1 MQKDLDL
8 SAETSIKQIKVILS
22 QLRDFANQYNTR
34 IFIVG
39 GPVRDMIMS
48 KKKSLIIGQDLDI
61 AVENNFSE
69 IGESLAKELNAKI
82 IRYPQFMTMTI
93 ELKDSSH
100 IDIAQTREEIY
111 HKPAVLPRVLPA
123 LIDIDLNRR
132 DFTINAIAMEI
143 KSKPPYPII
152 DPFNGRKDLKEKKIR
167 VLHQQS
173 FVDDPTRIFRA
184 IRFATRLGF
193 KIEPKTEALMRSAIK
208 HGYLKLL
215 SGERILY
222 ELKLI
227 MNEKKSIDILKS
239 LQSCNIISNLFNVKL
254 PKKFF
259 IEQKN
264 LADGNLKLIHF
275 FSIIP
280 ESLWSKYPLLKD
292 IVGSAKHLKEFPKYR
307 NKLAKAIK
315 PNQIYK
321 ILKAFDKP
329 ALEVLKYTEKEPIRI
344 KVKNYLNKYSKV
356 KIFTTGD
363 MLKSLNI
370 KPGPCYAKIMN
381 ELLYQKLDKKIKN
394 KNDEMDYLK
403 ILINARYV

>member
-1 MQKDLDL
+1 LDL
-8 SAETSIKQIKVILS
+8 SAETSIKQIKVILNR
-22 QLRDFANQYNTR
+22 LAYLANKYNTR

-39 GPVRDMIMS
+39 GPVRDMIMA
-48 KKKSLIIGQDLDI
+48 KKKLLIIGQDLDI
-61 AVENNFSE
+61 AVENNFPE
-69 IGESLAKELNAKI
+69 IGDSLAKELDAKI
-82 IRYPQFMTMTI
+82 IRYPQFMTMTLG
-93 ELKDSSH
+93 LKDSSH

-111 HKPAVLPRVLPA
+111 YKPAVLPRVLPA
-123 LIDIDLNRR
+123 LIDIDLKRR

-152 DPFNGRKDLKEKKIR
+152 DPFNGQKDLEEKKIR

-184 IRFATRLGF
+184 IRFAIRLGF
-193 KIEPKTEALMRSAIK
+193 KIEPKTEALMKFAIK
-208 HGYLKLL
+208 RGYLKLL

-239 LQSCNIISNLFNVKL
+239 LQSYNIISNLFCVKL
-254 PKKFF
+254 IKKFF

-264 LADGNLKLIHF
+264 LPNGNLKLIHLI
-275 FSIIP
+275 SVIP
-280 ESLWSKYPLLKD
+280 ESLWSKYPLLRD
-292 IVGSAKHLKEFPKYR
+292 AVMSARCLKEFPKYR
-307 NKLAKAIK
+307 DKLAKAK
-315 PNQIYK
+315 RASEIYK
-321 ILKAFDKP
+321 ILKVFNKL
-329 ALEVLKYTEKEPIRI
+329 ALEILKYTEKESIRI
-344 KVKNYLNKYSKV
+344 KIKNYLNKYSKV

-370 KPGPCYAKIMN
+370 KPGPRYANIMN
-381 ELLYQKLDKKIKN
+381 ELLYKKLDKKIKN

-403 ILINARYV
+403 ILTNARNV